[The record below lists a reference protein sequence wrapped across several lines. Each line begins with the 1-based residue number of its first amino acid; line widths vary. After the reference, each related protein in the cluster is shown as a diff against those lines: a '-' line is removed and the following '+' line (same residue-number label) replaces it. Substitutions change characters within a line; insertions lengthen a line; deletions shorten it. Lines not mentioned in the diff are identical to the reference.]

1 MEWPMP
7 DSGQSARILL
17 IDDHALFRE
26 SVARFL
32 DGEPG
37 FEVVG
42 GCGTIEEAR
51 GILQEKSVDLV
62 LLDFDLGQRDGL
74 DFMRVAEDLRFKGK
88 VLLVTAGV
96 NDADAASLIRQGI
109 AGIFPKHNSPE
120 LLSAAIREVLS
131 GKVWFERSQ
140 LQKIV
145 GNAVSKE
152 NEPARSGR
160 LTERERQVLSFVFQ
174 GLANKEIADQLQV
187 SESSVKGTLQQL
199 FQKTGARAR
208 GQLVRIALER
218 YKDQL

>member
-1 MEWPMP
+1 MP
-7 DSGQSARILL
+7 EPGRSIRILMV
-17 IDDHALFRE
+17 DDHVLFRE

-32 DGEPG
+32 NEEPG
-37 FEVVG
+37 FEIVG

-51 GILQEKSVDLV
+51 GALQEKAVDLV

-74 DFMRVAEDLRFKGK
+74 DFMRAAESLRFKGK

-96 NDADAASLIRQGI
+96 ENDNAARLIKQGI
-109 AGIFPKHNSPE
+109 VGIFPKHNPPE
-120 LLSAAIREVLS
+120 LLAEAIREVMS
-131 GKVWFERSQ
+131 GRSWFEQSQ

-145 GNAVSKE
+145 GSALAIEKG
-152 NEPARSGR
+152 EPARSGP

-174 GLANKEIADQLQV
+174 GLANKEIASQLQV

-199 FQKTGARAR
+199 FQKAGARTR
-208 GQLVRIALER
+208 SQLVLIALER